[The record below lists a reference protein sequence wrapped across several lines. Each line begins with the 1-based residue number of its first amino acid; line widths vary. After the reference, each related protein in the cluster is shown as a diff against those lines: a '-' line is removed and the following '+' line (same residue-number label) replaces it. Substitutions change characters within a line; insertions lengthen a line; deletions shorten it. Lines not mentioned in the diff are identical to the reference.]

1 MKVKT
6 PSQKADPELQRQQQA
21 AQQEKINAIQD
32 RLGTETDQALRYF
45 GARRA
50 LSGARGSMLTR

>member
-1 MKVKT
+1 MKVEK
-6 PSQKADPELQRQQQA
+6 PKPDPELQRQQAA

-45 GARRA
+45 GARSA
-50 LSGARGSMLTR
+50 LSGATRSPLSRR

>member
-6 PSQKADPELQRQQQA
+6 PKPDPELQRQQQA

-45 GARRA
+45 GARSM
-50 LSGARGSMLTR
+50 LSGASRSPLTR